1 MLMKLISRVSRMADY
16 LTAAT
21 FFLMSVGVLLA
32 VFGRYLFRYPL
43 PGAMEVAYFAMLW
56 CVFLQTGTALSE
68 DRHVAMSFIKDR
80 LSSKAKPVVG
90 MSICLIILIT
100 VVFLTWYSASFTWE
114 SFIHGWRTAGAI
126 PVPIFLLYGIMA
138 LGSLYL
144 GIIAIVKIIEHGKAL
159 AEADGI

>member
-21 FFLMSVGVLLA
+21 FFVMSVGVLLA

-56 CVFLQTGTALSE
+56 CVFLQTGTALFE

-80 LSSKAKPVVG
+80 LSGKAKAVVG
-90 MSICLIILIT
+90 ISISLIILIT
-100 VVFLTWYSASFTWE
+100 VIFLTWYSTSFTWE

-144 GIIAIVKIIEHGKAL
+144 AIVTVFKMIEHGK
-159 AEADGI
+159 EIISGS